1 MDKCQK
7 RLFSVNWGNIK
18 IQLRRKS
25 GVGLFCRRQGRSV
38 SAWPLLPLVDGLS
51 TVCLSPLSALLLPL
65 ASCAHGR
72 SWWPVATA
80 ALPTPPPPAAE
91 CRPPSLGASPPQA
104 RPPQRLDEGQLSST
118 LCLPPKSWEDS
129 ESQVSLSDGRPQ
141 QGEPR
146 DRLPVLSVMRS
157 LGRVRPELA

>member
-1 MDKCQK
+1 MSACFVAD
-7 RLFSVNWGNIK
+7 REEASV
-18 IQLRRKS
+18 
-25 GVGLFCRRQGRSV
+25 
-38 SAWPLLPLVDGLS
+38 
-51 TVCLSPLSALLLPL
+51 
-65 ASCAHGR
+65 HGR
-72 SWWPVATA
+72 SCPLWMVCLQCVCLLCLPCCCRWRHVLMEEAGGLWPQQ
-80 ALPTPPPPAAE
+80 PCQPPPPAAE

>member
-1 MDKCQK
+1 MSEKIVFSKLGKYKNTAKTQVWCRPVLSPTGKK
-7 RLFSVNWGNIK
+7 RQCMAAPAPCGWFVY
-18 IQLRRKS
+18 
-25 GVGLFCRRQGRSV
+25 SV
-38 SAWPLLPLVDGLS
+38 SVS
-51 TVCLSPLSALLLPL
+51 SVC
-65 ASCAHGR
+65 
-72 SWWPVATA
+72 PVAA
-80 ALPTPPPPAAE
+80 AGVMCSWKKLVACGHSSLANPPPPPQQSVD
-91 CRPPSLGASPPQA
+91 PPPWGPAPPQA